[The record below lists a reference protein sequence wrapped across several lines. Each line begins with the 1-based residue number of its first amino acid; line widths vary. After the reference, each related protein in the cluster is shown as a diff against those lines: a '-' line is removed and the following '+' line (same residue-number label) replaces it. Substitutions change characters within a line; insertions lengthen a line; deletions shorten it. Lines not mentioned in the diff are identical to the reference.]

1 MKQKY
6 RNKQKQSTIH
16 QQKNWIK
23 KQKKALIQR
32 EQHLLNKQKQLI
44 NNCKEVLNSS
54 NTIINS
60 VEDLDLGEELLRQGK
75 LSITDA
81 MKFARLSIKDLI
93 NQLDI
98 HEPIPSD
105 SPDTPDN
112 NEDYSKVQV
121 Y

>member
-1 MKQKY
+1 MKQTY
-6 RNKQKQSTIH
+6 RNRQKQFTKH
-16 QQKNWIK
+16 QQKNWVM
-23 KQKKALIQR
+23 KQKKSLIQR
-32 EQHLLNKQKQLI
+32 EQHLINKQKQLI

-54 NTIINS
+54 DTIINS

-105 SPDTPDN
+105 STDPQDIL
-112 NEDYSKVQV
+112 EDYSKVQV